1 MCIYYVFNHLEL
13 QFQVNLGISEKP
25 DLNELHV
32 TGGLMRMKNYG
43 DKGVTLLVVLL
54 QWLSR

>member
-32 TGGLMRMKNYG
+32 TGGLMR
-43 DKGVTLLVVLL
+43 
-54 QWLSR
+54 

>member
-32 TGGLMRMKNYG
+32 TRGLMR
-43 DKGVTLLVVLL
+43 
-54 QWLSR
+54 